1 MILIQSLRV
10 SLSEMGFAVLLR
22 GGGDPRTLPIFIG
35 NLEAQ
40 SIAMVLDG
48 VQPPRPMTHDLM
60 VRLMEQAG
68 RRLTR
73 VEICALRENTFFA
86 KLVLES
92 DDGEVE
98 IDARPSDAL
107 ALALRAKAS
116 IYVAPEVMETAG
128 LRLDDAGRPGKPES
142 AQSRVEDLKRK
153 LEKAVEDER
162 YEDAARL
169 RDQIQKLT
177 QTN

>member
-1 MILIQSLRV
+1 MAREDASNGLVEFGEPHGLGV
-10 SLSEMGFAVLLR
+10 EDVL
-22 GGGDPRTLPIFIG
+22 
-35 NLEAQ
+35 
-40 SIAMVLDG
+40 
-48 VQPPRPMTHDLM
+48 
-60 VRLMEQAG
+60 
-68 RRLTR
+68 
-73 VEICALRENTFFA
+73 
-86 KLVLES
+86 
-92 DDGEVE
+92 DGEVE

>member
-92 DDGEVE
+92 DDGE